1 VRFRPAFHAP
11 RWKAALDRCAQLFL
25 LRAVPGDPEIG
36 HSTRAVDELVVPIDY
51 PEDEMPLAWIV
62 SLCRDA
68 LGH

>member
-1 VRFRPAFHAP
+1 MLHDGKP
-11 RWKAALDRCAQLFL
+11 RLTGARSSFL